1 MRHSGLFILCLGIC
15 AAAAN
20 ASGRGP
26 VGPGG
31 GGGGG
36 TPSSSARANTSG
48 NASAAGHALASGV
61 HANGIAAHSNGR
73 NEHPGAGRP
82 GGEAIAAATEI
93 LPERIMVAGRPANVY
108 KLPRPLSEAQRK
120 HLHRAGFYDAAANG
134 QHYLCFERKYV
145 LQGPIR
151 ECIPAGMQE

>member
-1 MRHSGLFILCLGIC
+1 MRHSGLLILCLGVC

-20 ASGRGP
+20 ASGRAPAGAA
-26 VGPGG
+26 
-31 GGGGG
+31 GGG
-36 TPSSSARANTSG
+36 TPSSSASANTPG
-48 NASAAGHALASGV
+48 NASAAGHALAIGV
-61 HANGIAAHSNGR
+61 HANGNAAHINGR
-73 NEHPGAGRP
+73 NAHPGAGRP

-93 LPERIMVAGRPANVY
+93 LPERMMVAGRPANVY
-108 KLPRPLSEAQRK
+108 KLRRPLSEAQRK

-145 LQGPIR
+145 LQAPIR